1 MSSEQNNR
9 SDREKPLIYLV
20 DDQPLLLEYAEAS
33 LQAEGYS
40 FRKFDDPEQ
49 ALAAFLEAEPKP
61 ALLISDFAMERMNGM
76 ELIEKCKRADPTLK
90 TIIVSGTAGAEIIDQ
105 ALVKI
110 DRFLAKPY
118 PAATLSELVRRV
130 LAT

>member
-40 FRKFDDPEQ
+40 FRKFDNPEK
-49 ALAAFLEAEPKP
+49 ALETFLRAQPKP

-76 ELIEKCKRADPTLK
+76 ELIEQCKRAYPALK
-90 TIIVSGTAGAEIIDQ
+90 TIIVSGTAGVEIIDQ
-105 ALVKI
+105 APVKI

-118 PAATLSELVRRV
+118 PAATLLELVRRV
-130 LAT
+130 LAS